1 MKKSLLALAL
11 IGAFAIS
18 CGEKKDANTTE
29 STTETP
35 TEQVEAPVA
44 KELTYTME
52 WTAFKT
58 PKKVGVKGTF
68 TDIKLNDVKADA
80 ATLEESLKGA
90 NFVITTS
97 SVSTNDAGRDE
108 KLKVEFFA
116 KMAGNINGSFG
127 EFKDGKVLVN
137 LTMNGISKEK
147 EFTYT
152 VEGDALKLK
161 GGIDII
167 ADFTGQTAFDS
178 LHAACKDLHEGKTF
192 TEVELSAEIKK

>member
-29 STTETP
+29 PTTETT

-116 KMAGNINGSFG
+116 KMMGNINGFFG

-137 LTMNGISKEK
+137 LTMNGVSKEK

-167 ADFTGQTAFDS
+167 ADFTAQTAFDS
-178 LHAACKDLHEGKTF
+178 LHTACKDLHEGKTF
-192 TEVELSAEIKK
+192 SEVELSAEIKK